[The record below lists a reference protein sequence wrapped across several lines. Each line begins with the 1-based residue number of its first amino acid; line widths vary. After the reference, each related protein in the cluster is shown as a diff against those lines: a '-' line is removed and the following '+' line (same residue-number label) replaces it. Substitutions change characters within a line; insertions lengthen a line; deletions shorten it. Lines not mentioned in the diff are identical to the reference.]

1 MNFNDQISVSLNLRY
16 LSFNSI
22 YVFCLFLHE
31 TLYMILPIYLAKT
44 LNCGSKFT
52 NCWDYVPCLLC
63 VRRIIWSTEHPGPIQ
78 SGSNT
83 NLLDLRSSKAVY
95 YYYNICSITNY
106 SIVCSGVMG
115 VCLLFPV
122 EVSGTKYKLQD

>member
-1 MNFNDQISVSLNLRY
+1 M
-16 LSFNSI
+16 
-22 YVFCLFLHE
+22 
-31 TLYMILPIYLAKT
+31 P
-44 LNCGSKFT
+44 
-52 NCWDYVPCLLC
+52 C
-63 VRRIIWSTEHPGPIQ
+63 VRRIFWSSEHPGPIQ

-83 NLLDLRSSKAVY
+83 NLLDLRSSKAVHY
-95 YYYNICSITNY
+95 IITIYVVNITNY